1 MEAEKREFNLQ
12 MNFESDLVNTS
23 AENSMN
29 LNWEI
34 EWNKFEEKI
43 VELKQL
49 YNEKQE
55 NFEELENLKNNEIS
69 DLENEIAMLKKLLAD
84 LQAQT
89 DSNLSEMTDLV
100 FKNSTLEENLKNT
113 NESNAKEIFALTD
126 EFEKLKLNL
135 NNIVQ
140 DKKEIETD
148 LLDEGLK

>member
-1 MEAEKREFNLQ
+1 VEAEKSEFNLQ

-135 NNIVQ
+135 NNIVH